1 MMELEE
7 GGDAAATVP
16 EPERR
21 PAAPWED
28 PELSTPGGFFRTLR
42 ELLFRPGEF
51 FENLGREGWAEP
63 LAFALIVS
71 SAGLLGA
78 LFWHLLVMAPAG
90 ANPEDAAGLPAFLG
104 LGPEALLALMA
115 GAPVLALANLGVG
128 GLCWWGSVAL
138 MGAGREFTPAW
149 RVFCYA
155 QGGMALALIPFFGI
169 LVAGVWV
176 LALLYCGVKQVYG
189 LSAWGSLGA
198 VAVFLSLQAALA
210 MTLFISLAAV
220 VALLGFLLLLA

>member
-7 GGDAAATVP
+7 GWEAAAAVP

-21 PAAPWED
+21 PATPWED
-28 PELSTPGGFFRTLR
+28 PELSAPAGFFRTLR

-71 SAGLLGA
+71 SVGLLGT
-78 LFWHLLVMAPAG
+78 LFWHLLVLAPAG
-90 ANPEDAAGLPAFLG
+90 LNPEDAGGLSAFLG
-104 LGPEALLALMA
+104 LGPGALMA
-115 GAPVLALANLGVG
+115 LMAASPVLALANLGVG

-138 MGAGREFTPAW
+138 VGAGREFTPAW
-149 RVFCYA
+149 RIFCYA
-155 QGGMALALIPFFGI
+155 QGGLALALIPIFGI
-169 LVAGVWV
+169 LVAGIWV
-176 LALLYCGVKQVYG
+176 LALLYCGVKQICG

-210 MTLFISLAAV
+210 MTLIISLAAV